1 MITSKIIGNGI
12 LRAVLILILVALG
25 LYFLYLISSVIIY
38 MIVALIVTLILNP
51 IVEFLQRRL
60 KFRPIL
66 AITTTLSLVFVLLV
80 LFFLLFI
87 PLISSQTESL
97 ALLKIE
103 DIEKNIA
110 IIYNQFENYLAGHN
124 LALDDSFKSF
134 NLASYLDLGLIP
146 SFFNNF
152 IAVLGSFGVGIGS
165 IIFITFFFLK
175 DKKLFILGVKLLIP
189 DTYET
194 EILNSLNKINRLL
207 SRYFI
212 GLLIQLS
219 IVFILYLIVLLIFDV
234 SNPIIIALLC
244 AILNIIPYL
253 GPLIGSILAALL
265 TMIGKI
271 GGDFQTE
278 ILPTTIYVLI
288 GFFIVQLIDNNLNQP
303 LIFSKSTKSH
313 PVEIFLVILIAGFI
327 SGILGMI
334 VAVPTYTIVKVILKE
349 FFPNNTFIRYITFNM

>member
-1 MITSKIIGNGI
+1 MITSKIISNGI
-12 LRAVLILILVALG
+12 LRAIAIIALVSIG
-25 LYFLYLISSVIIY
+25 IYFIYLISDVIIY
-38 MIVALIVTLILNP
+38 LAIALIATLVLNP

-60 KFRPIL
+60 KFKPIL
-66 AITTTLSLVFVLLV
+66 AILTTIALVLITIF
-80 LFFLLFI
+80 LFFLQFL

-97 ALLKIE
+97 ALLNIE
-103 DIEKNIA
+103 DIEKNIDL
-110 IIYNQFENYLAGHN
+110 IYIQLEDYLASRN
-124 LALDDSFKSF
+124 LTLDKTFKNF
-134 NLASYLDLGLIP
+134 DLASYLDLSLIP

-152 IAVLGSFGVGIGS
+152 IAALSNFGIGIGS
-165 IIFITFFFLK
+165 VLFMTFFFLK
-175 DKKLFILGVKLLIP
+175 DKRLFIIGIKQLIP
-189 DTYET
+189 NTYEA
-194 EILNSLNKINRLL
+194 EILNSLNKIYELL

-219 IVFILYLIVLLIFDV
+219 IVFILYLIVLLIFGV

-253 GPLIGSILAALL
+253 GPLISSILAALL

-288 GFFIVQLIDNNLNQP
+288 GFFIVQLIDNNINQP
-303 LIFSKSTKSH
+303 LIFSKSTNSH
-313 PVEIFLVILIAGFI
+313 PIEIFLVILIAGFI

-334 VAVPTYTIVKVILKE
+334 IAVPAYTILKVVAKE
-349 FFPNNTFIRYITFNM
+349 FFPNNSFVRFVTFKM